1 MKVNVER
8 RKKLFEIQGGT
19 LAINS
24 QSQLEDIVF
33 STMSDCGIL
42 DCFIPL
48 LYEHYEDDAVQRL
61 IRLCD
66 EGEEVAIQDVGI
78 VALYYIDIFESK
90 FDDKITALGKV
101 FCEITANDTELE
113 KYEKCFVYFLNVF
126 ILSTLQSLS
135 GYSFCDLLY
144 KMHKELIEQ

>member
-19 LAINS
+19 LVINS
-24 QSQLEDIVF
+24 QNQLEDIVF

-42 DCFIPL
+42 DCLIPL

-66 EGEEVAIQDVGI
+66 EGEQVALQDVGI
-78 VALYYIDIFESK
+78 VALYYVDIFESK
-90 FDDKITALGKV
+90 FDDKITAMEKV
-101 FCEITANDTELE
+101 FCEITDNEPE
-113 KYEKCFVYFLNVF
+113 YRKYERCFVYFLNVF
-126 ILSTLQSLS
+126 ILSTLQSIS